1 MGNGITNSPFAK
13 NCMTVWPII
22 KTVGTILGIAIVLW
36 LQATLFTREEGE
48 ALKHNSATKA
58 ELKEAV
64 EDIEVVEDQ
73 VQGIKTE
80 IHGFKIEQRHT
91 NEQLSKIVRF
101 MEVEHSNRTNP

>member
-1 MGNGITNSPFAK
+1 MGNGITNTPFAK

-48 ALKHNSATKA
+48 ALKQNSATKA
-58 ELKEAV
+58 ELKE
-64 EDIEVVEDQ
+64 VVEDVEDVETE

-80 IHGFKIEQRHT
+80 IYGFKIEQRHA
-91 NEQLSKIVRF
+91 NEQLAKIVKF
-101 MEVEHSNRTNP
+101 MEEEHSHRAAP